1 MSTLPGTLSVPASAV
16 SAGDKNILTRS
27 VTWKSSFVI
36 SLGGSLLVATTL
48 GPMAAELGP
57 ASVFVW
63 SLIAFIGVLQ
73 CLMIAE
79 MAGMFPNKSGG
90 TATYAHE
97 AFKNKSPLF
106 GVASNWGYWLAWIPV
121 IPVNMILVAGY
132 MKATFLP
139 HGSTLEIAI
148 GLTLFLYFLNYFG
161 LKPGVW
167 SSAVMA
173 ICSLVPLCVI
183 AFSPI
188 FKPGLF
194 HPHYVFPITPLHGS
208 WHSGASWMTMIKWM
222 FVAAWSAYAFES
234 GTTIIAELKDP
245 RKDAPKAIKAASAVG
260 MFSFGLV
267 PFMLM
272 AIVGT
277 DAITQD
283 PIVAFLPAAQAIFGH
298 VGANIVALM
307 LIAALLLGV
316 QTTIIGST
324 RCIYEM
330 SRDGLIIKQFGNIN
344 KFGVPVGSMYLDC
357 AVTIGL
363 LVIFKDNIV
372 NLIASSNVGYMVV
385 WILLPIAFILLRR
398 QQPKAERPYK
408 LPDLFVPIAI
418 VIAAFNV
425 FISLVGGPQL
435 GATVMWTGIIIML
448 AVAPLYWYRRMV
460 QDKRPQLAFASGPA
474 LPELLEGDD
483 DLGGRR
489 EVVHSA
495 PDAVES

>member
-1 MSTLPGTLSVPASAV
+1 MSTLPEAVKAPASAV
-16 SAGDKNILTRS
+16 SAGDKNTLTRT

-48 GPMAAELGP
+48 GPMASELGP

-63 SLIAFIGVLQ
+63 TLIALIGVLQ

-97 AFKNKSPLF
+97 AFKKTSPLF

-139 HGSTLEIAI
+139 HGNVVAIAI
-148 GLTLFLYFLNYFG
+148 SLTLLLYFLNYFG

-167 SSAVMA
+167 SSFVMA
-173 ICSLVPLCVI
+173 VCSLVPLCVI

-188 FKPGLF
+188 FRPGLF
-194 HPHYVFPITPLHGS
+194 HPHYVFPITPLNGS
-208 WHSGASWMTMIKWM
+208 WHSGASWMVMIKWM

-245 RKDAPKAIKAASAVG
+245 KSDAPKAIKAASAVG
-260 MFSFGLV
+260 MFAYGLV

-272 AIVGT
+272 AIIGT
-277 DAITQD
+277 DAITKD
-283 PIVAFLPAAQAIFGH
+283 PIVAFLPAAIAIFGP

-324 RCIYEM
+324 RCVYEM
-330 SRDGLIIKQFGNIN
+330 SKDGLIIKQFANIN

-372 NLIASSNVGYMVV
+372 NLIASSNVGYMIV

-398 QQPKAERPYK
+398 NQPEAERPYK
-408 LPDLFVPIAI
+408 LPAFFVPVAAGIAL
-418 VIAAFNV
+418 FNI

-448 AVAPLYWYRRMV
+448 AVVPLYLYRRLV
-460 QDKRPQLAFASGPA
+460 QDRRPVLAYSAGDTGPG
-474 LPELLEGDD
+474 LPEMQEGDD

-489 EVVHSA
+489 EVVHG
-495 PDAVES
+495 ER

>member
-1 MSTLPGTLSVPASAV
+1 MSTIVEAPPAASP
-16 SAGDKNILTRS
+16 NTLTRS
-27 VTWKSSFVI
+27 VTWKSSFVV

-63 SLIAFIGVLQ
+63 SLIAIVGVLQ

-97 AFKNKSPLF
+97 AFKKTSPLF

-148 GLTLFLYFLNYFG
+148 GLTLLLYVINYFG

-173 ICSLVPLCVI
+173 VCSLVPLCII

-194 HPHYVFPITPLHGS
+194 HPHYVFPIVPLNGS

-222 FVAAWSAYAFES
+222 FVAAWSGYAFES
-234 GTTIIAELKDP
+234 GTTIIAELRNP
-245 RKDAPKAIKAASAVG
+245 RSDAPKAIKAASAVG
-260 MFSFGLV
+260 LFSFGLV

-277 DAITQD
+277 DAITKD
-283 PIVAFLPAAQAIFGH
+283 PIVAFLPAAQAIFGP

-324 RCIYEM
+324 RCVYEM
-330 SRDGLIIKQFGNIN
+330 SRDGLIIKQFGQIN
-344 KFGVPVGSMYLDC
+344 KYGVPVGSMYLDC
-357 AVTIGL
+357 AITIGL
-363 LVIFKDNIV
+363 LLIFKDNIV

-385 WILLPIAFILLRR
+385 WILLPIAYILLRR
-398 QQPKAERPYK
+398 GQPNAERPFK
-408 LPDLFVPIAI
+408 LPGFFVPVAAAVALFNIA
-418 VIAAFNV
+418 
-425 FISLVGGPQL
+425 ISLVGGPQL

-448 AVAPLYWYRRMV
+448 AVAPFYWYRRMV
-460 QDKRPQLAFASGPA
+460 QDRHPEIVFSSGPR
-474 LPELLEGDD
+474 LPEMQEGDD

-489 EVVHSA
+489 EVIHR
-495 PDAVES
+495 EG

>member
-1 MSTLPGTLSVPASAV
+1 MSTIVEAAPAALPTT
-16 SAGDKNILTRS
+16 LTRS
-27 VTWKSSFVI
+27 VTWKSSFVV

-63 SLIAFIGVLQ
+63 SLIAVVGVLQ

-97 AFKNKSPLF
+97 AFKKTSPLF

-148 GLTLFLYFLNYFG
+148 GLTLFLYVLNYFG

-173 ICSLVPLCVI
+173 VCSLVPLCVI

-194 HPHYVFPITPLHGS
+194 HPHYVFPITPLNGS

-222 FVAAWSAYAFES
+222 FVAAWSGYAFES
-234 GTTIIAELKDP
+234 GTTIIAELKSP
-245 RKDAPKAIKAASAVG
+245 KSDAPKAIKAASAVG
-260 MFSFGLV
+260 LFSFGLV

-277 DAITQD
+277 DAITKD
-283 PIVAFLPAAQAIFGH
+283 PIVAFLPAAQAIFGP
-298 VGANIVALM
+298 VGANVVALM

-324 RCIYEM
+324 RCVYEM
-330 SRDGLIIKQFGNIN
+330 SRDGLIIKQFGQIN
-344 KFGVPVGSMYLDC
+344 KYGVPVGSMYLDC

-363 LVIFKDNIV
+363 LLIFKDNIV

-385 WILLPIAFILLRR
+385 WVLLPIAFILLRR
-398 QQPKAERPYK
+398 LQPNAERPFK
-408 LPDLFVPIAI
+408 LPNFFVPVAA
-418 VIAAFNV
+418 VIALFNIV
-425 FISLVGGPQL
+425 ISLVGGPQL

-448 AVAPLYWYRRMV
+448 AVAPFYWYRRMV
-460 QDKRPQLAFASGPA
+460 QDRHPEIVFSSGTA
-474 LPELLEGDD
+474 LPEMQEGDD

-489 EVVHSA
+489 EVVHR
-495 PDAVES
+495 EG